1 MLFNSGTDSIIA
13 DIDFLCDTNSV
24 SYPIADKTRNAN
36 RWAYKATIAQ
46 IKGSHRWQ
54 ADDSNFTTLP
64 WLTTTLVADQAD
76 YTLPADLL
84 RIERVEVM
92 DAAGNYKKL
101 EPFDARDVK
110 GSYDEFE
117 ETSGSPKYYDLV
129 GNTVVL
135 KPAPAA
141 ADVTTALGLKV
152 HILREIDIFTTGD
165 TTQQP
170 GFSEPFHRIVSYGAS
185 FDYLVARGDYEKANA
200 YRQELEVML
209 KEFSDFTAHAQEE
222 HTRIRPA
229 HRTTNYL

>member
-1 MLFNSGTDSIIA
+1 
-13 DIDFLCDTNSV
+13 
-24 SYPIADKTRNAN
+24 
-36 RWAYKATIAQ
+36 
-46 IKGSHRWQ
+46 
-54 ADDSNFTTLP
+54 
-64 WLTTTLVADQAD
+64 
-76 YTLPADLL
+76 
-84 RIERVEVM
+84 VEVM